1 MFSFLNLHLKIAGLL
16 ESNIS
21 DREIAAGVCLG
32 MFLGFVPLNGPMAVI
47 LAVCF
52 FILKVNRVSALLTLP
67 IFKLLYAAGLSSL
80 IERFGSYLL
89 IDMQSLTGLWR
100 NITGFPVV
108 AYFGFNNT
116 LAAGGVITA
125 SALSVPVYFIAKKIS
140 CGLRRAYGEKL
151 KDSKISRVISGLK
164 FVHKVDTVISTDSRL
179 SITNLNIRRSV
190 TGYIKKKLFWRR
202 KAKAAPTGIRKRVN
216 ARGLGIILAA
226 LIALQFGV
234 GLIISPMAGSLIV
247 DLINRTNAVKI
258 SAEKI
263 NIWPLTLSL
272 TLKGLKIFDPKN
284 TGEKI
289 AKADTASI
297 RVNPVALL
305 SKRFVFSCVKLD
317 GVEVNLEGSLDGS
330 FNIQNISRPKEG
342 AAAKGI
348 SADDAWKFVSKNKD
362 WFDKLHNFLVNKYS
376 KQAQERRNL
385 EKAAKKN
392 EKTITALPRGKEVKF
407 RYNSYLFEINY
418 LMLSNALINFK
429 AADGQAIEI
438 GNANLRLGRLAFDP
452 ENGARLGLFALR
464 GDVRRQG
471 AAAGSA
477 DILFSQNENNA
488 RMNIDLKD
496 IDLDA
501 LRFVYQDSLPVNVE
515 RGLLTL
521 SSRTSIR
528 GNAINSRNEVSL
540 NRHKLAAK
548 DTAQV
553 AFGIVPVTMIVEALN
568 NIQPVS
574 IEFTVTGTVED
585 PEFGGFSKSLMGLIN
600 PYISNIKEKAIDQ
613 GIKAL
618 QGILGKKLF
627 GKSEE
632 PGSQ

>member
-32 MFLGFVPLNGPMAVI
+32 MFLGFVPLNGPMAVV

-89 IDMQSLTGLWR
+89 IDMQSLTGFWR

-151 KDSKISRVISGLK
+151 KDSK
-164 FVHKVDTVISTDSRL
+164 
-179 SITNLNIRRSV
+179 
-190 TGYIKKKLFWRR
+190 LFWRR
-202 KAKAAPTGIRKRVN
+202 EAKAAPTGIRKRVN
-216 ARGLGIILAA
+216 VRGLGIILAA

-234 GLIISPMAGSLIV
+234 GLIISPLAGSLIV

-258 SAEKI
+258 SAEKV
-263 NIWPLTLSL
+263 NIWPLTLSF

-317 GVEVNLEGSLDGS
+317 GVEVNLEGSPDGS
-330 FNIQNISRPKEG
+330 FNIQNINRPKEG

-362 WFDKLHNFLVNKYS
+362 WFGKLHNFLVNKYS

-407 RYNSYLFEINY
+407 RYNSYLFEISD

-438 GNANLRLGRLAFDP
+438 GNANLRLRRLAFDP

-515 RGLLTL
+515 CGLLTL

-568 NIQPVS
+568 NIQPVN